1 MSELPPQYGME
12 RQFQIYMGGM
22 QGQRP
27 ALPIA
32 ADALEAAA
40 QAVMTP
46 EAFGYVAGGAGGEDT
61 MRANRDAF
69 MRWRIVPRMLRD
81 VGVRDHRVTVL
92 GATYAAP
99 LFFAPV
105 GVLGI
110 VRPEAEVAVAQAAAA
125 LKLPMILSSA
135 ASRSLEEVATTLG
148 DSPRWFQLYWGR
160 NPEVTASFV
169 RRAEA
174 AGYSAIVVTL
184 DTALL
189 SWRERDL
196 QNAYLPFLQ
205 GLGLANYF
213 SDPAFRAA
221 LPEPPEANPMEAV
234 RYFISIFSNPML
246 TWNDLAFLRQHTRLP
261 IMLKGILH
269 SDDARKARD
278 LGMDGIIVSNHGGRQ
293 VDGAEAALEAL
304 PRVVRAAEGSM
315 PVLFDSGIRRGADML
330 KALALGATATLLG
343 RPYVWGLA
351 LNGEAGVREVTL
363 NLLADFD
370 LTLALS
376 GYASA
381 AAVDGAAISRESGFR

>member
-12 RQFQIYMGGM
+12 RQFQIYMGGL
-22 QGQRP
+22 QGQKP
-27 ALPIA
+27 TLPIA
-32 ADALEAAA
+32 ADALEASAK
-40 QAVMTP
+40 AVMTP

-69 MRWRIVPRMLRD
+69 IRWRIVPRMLRD
-81 VGVRDHRVTVL
+81 VGLRDHRVTVL
-92 GATYAAP
+92 GATYSAP
-99 LFFAPV
+99 VFFAPV

-125 LKLPMILSSA
+125 LKLPMVLSSA
-135 ASRSLEEVATTLG
+135 SSKTLEEVAATLG
-148 DSPRWFQLYWGR
+148 DAPRWFQLYWGR

-196 QNAYLPFLQ
+196 QNAYLPFLLGQ
-205 GLGLANYF
+205 GLANYF

-221 LPEPPEANPMEAV
+221 LAEPPEANPLEAI
-234 RYFISIFSNPML
+234 RYFVSTFSNPTL
-246 TWNDLAFLRQHTRLP
+246 TWNDLAFVRQHTKLP
-261 IMLKGILH
+261 IVLKGILH

-304 PRVVRAAEGSM
+304 PRVVRAVEGSM
-315 PVLFDSGIRRGADML
+315 PVLFDSGIRRGADVL
-330 KALALGATATLLG
+330 KALALGASATLLG

-351 LNGEAGVREVTL
+351 LGGEAGVREVAL

-381 AAVDGAAISRESGFR
+381 AAVDGTAISRESGHR